1 MLKNAYLAIFAM
13 INLSKYKT
21 NDTKLH
27 KATCQTALYHL
38 ISCLVHF
45 VSIVYS
51 CEGEEYVEAE
61 IEQEKPEE
69 TERKTEEKD
78 GKKDEENKPP
88 AIPMLRIV
96 VFLLKG

>member
-1 MLKNAYLAIFAM
+1 MILNFIKQPAKPHYCTILFLALFT
-13 INLSKYKT
+13 LSLLFT
-21 NDTKLH
+21 G
-27 KATCQTALYHL
+27 
-38 ISCLVHF
+38 
-45 VSIVYS
+45 

-69 TERKTEEKD
+69 TER
-78 GKKDEENKPP
+78 GKRKKRMGRRMKRISP